1 MCPGP
6 SPALR
11 PGLRLTPRDR
21 QRRPTADPQV
31 PKTRGGAFWLD
42 SCLTFYCSTFF
53 GHCPFLVPRLPSW
66 KQSPHGAPA
75 TAVPTSRPTH
85 SLPLPHGNSRFRTF
99 SGTAWRPQG
108 ARGPSP
114 SSRCWERLS
123 GPPLQGSLSRRT
135 PPVVVARRLRRPVPV
150 PVLPFSSELGKEEG
164 TGGKGGR
171 GAAAGAL
178 GRTVTCQRLDE
189 KREPQERRSRSQR
202 RRRASMVL

>member
-1 MCPGP
+1 MFDILLFDILWSLSFPCSSAAFVEAESSRSTCNSRSDFASHAQPP
-6 SPALR
+6 ASP
-11 PGLRLTPRDR
+11 R
-21 QRRPTADPQV
+21 QQ
-31 PKTRGGAFWLD
+31 
-42 SCLTFYCSTFF
+42 
-53 GHCPFLVPRLPSW
+53 
-66 KQSPHGAPA
+66 
-75 TAVPTSRPTH
+75 
-85 SLPLPHGNSRFRTF
+85 PLPYLLWHRLEAAGRTGSF
-99 SGTAWRPQG
+99 AVLLLLG
-108 ARGPSP
+108 AAQSA
-114 SSRCWERLS
+114 
-123 GPPLQGSLSRRT
+123 PPVQGSLSRRT